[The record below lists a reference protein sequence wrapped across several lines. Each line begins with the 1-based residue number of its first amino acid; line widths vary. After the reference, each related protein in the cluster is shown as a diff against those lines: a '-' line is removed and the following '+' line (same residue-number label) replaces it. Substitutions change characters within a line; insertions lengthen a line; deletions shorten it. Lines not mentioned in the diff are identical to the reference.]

1 MAGCQWW
8 GEYGCWS
15 AEDKD
20 GEGKTEGAYCNTTD
34 MLDEGLQAAVRAH
47 PRTCIF
53 AAPGNSTRCWW
64 THVPTAVKT
73 AEASSASVPLVIDL
87 HGGGGCAGGQL
98 ASSGFKAL
106 ADDLGADAF
115 IIAWPQ
121 GAGNGLWASCG
132 STPAAC
138 TESGKQD
145 MATWDDLQFLDR
157 MIATIAASEPRVDVE
172 RVYVSGFSLG
182 CMMAQRYAMERSK
195 VVAGLGCHG
204 GELSGVGITS
214 PTELD
219 ALKQR
224 FDIQPMPVYSTIGD
238 QDGWFELAEPDWR
251 VWSYWNGCLLLNTTR
266 PVALGSGGP
275 SFSVERVGSSCT
287 ACSPALE
294 TVLLVIAGGEHTWD
308 ARMARRQWDFLKL
321 HRRAGASSHLP
332 QAASEVPDDAWAVM
346 SSAPAGVARSELS
359 KSPTVMRL
367 GLAMLVGVLSAL
379 D

>member
-1 MAGCQWW
+1 
-8 GEYGCWS
+8 
-15 AEDKD
+15 
-20 GEGKTEGAYCNTTD
+20 
-34 MLDEGLQAAVRAH
+34 MLDEVLQAAVRAH
-47 PRTCIF
+47 PRTCIL
-53 AAPGNSTRCWW
+53 AAPSNSPRCWW

-73 AEASSASVPLVIDL
+73 ASSARVPLVIDL

-132 STPAAC
+132 SNPVAC
-138 TESGKQD
+138 LEGGKD

-157 MIATIAASEPRVDVE
+157 MIASIAGSEPRVDVE

-182 CMMAQRYAMERSK
+182 CMLAQRYAMERSK

-204 GELSGVGITS
+204 GELSGVGTTA
-214 PTELD
+214 PAELE

-238 QDGWFELAEPDWR
+238 QDAWLELADPDWR
-251 VWSYWNGCLLLNTTR
+251 AWAYWNGCLLVDTR
-266 PVALGSGGP
+266 RAVALGSGGP
-275 SFSVERVGSSCT
+275 TSGVEHVGSNCT
-287 ACSPALE
+287 TYSPALE
-294 TVLLVIAGGEHTWD
+294 TVLLVIADGGHTWD

-321 HRRAGASSHLP
+321 YRRTGAAAELP
-332 QAASEVPDDAWAVM
+332 QPASEVDPRQPSG
-346 SSAPAGVARSELS
+346 SSQAQGNVDHSGVAGNELS
-359 KSPTVMRL
+359 KRTTVMHL
-367 GLAMLVGVLSAL
+367 GLVVLAVVLSSVV
-379 D
+379 